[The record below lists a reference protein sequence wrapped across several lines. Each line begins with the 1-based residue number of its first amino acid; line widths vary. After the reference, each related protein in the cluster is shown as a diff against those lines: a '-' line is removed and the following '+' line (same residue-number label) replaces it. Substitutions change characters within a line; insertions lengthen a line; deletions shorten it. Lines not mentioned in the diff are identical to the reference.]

1 MKIKLEPWAFE
12 PIRAH
17 KTDAGLDLRTPIDF
31 SIAGRSSEEIN
42 TGVAVEIPEGYVG
55 FVKSKS
61 GLLFKHNITTDGTVD
76 CGYTGNIMVKLINH
90 GKKAMLFQKEDK
102 IAQLVVLPCVI
113 EELEFVEELEET
125 ERGENG
131 FGSTGR

>member
-1 MKIKLEPWAFE
+1 MKIKLEPWAIK
-12 PIRAH
+12 PSRAH
-17 KTDAGLDLRTPIDF
+17 ATDAGLDLCTPTDLCIN
-31 SIAGRSSEEIN
+31 AKSSMSCD
-42 TGVAVEIPEGYVG
+42 TGVHVAIPGCVG

-61 GLLFKHNITTDGTVD
+61 GLMFKKDITTDGTVD
-76 CGYTGNIMVKLINH
+76 EGYTGSINVKLFNH
-90 GKKAMLFQKEDK
+90 SDEPVFFQKGDK

-113 EELEFVEELEET
+113 EELEFVEELEKT